1 LKQRNEE
8 EFGNVTRRKNTLMA
22 TIHFFDEI
30 GETRAPADEERVQR
44 E

>member
-1 LKQRNEE
+1 M
-8 EFGNVTRRKNTLMA
+8 TRRKNTLMA

-30 GETRAPADEERVQR
+30 GETRALADEKRVPR